1 MSVDSGRHLYHRGR
15 RRSSCSS
22 AISER
27 PVETVPKTKE
37 YMDSLVPPDKDQFEH
52 IAHVQAEKESE
63 AKRRAREQRRSASL
77 SVSSLGNGSSKD
89 ERAAAAARVI
99 QKTFRGYRAR
109 REMQGYSLDAGTR
122 WVTAIRE
129 AQFRQSTKPRAR
141 LGASDTAAG
150 SEVLALEDPVDT
162 RPSSARMNWKKA
174 SLVARRAGHDD
185 LDSDSSSDSDDYSDM
200 TPEEKAAARKKRER
214 AMAERKQAAR
224 MMGLQYFLEMVDSKH
239 RYGSNLRMYHE
250 EWKKSDTTENFFY
263 WLDYGGGKNIE
274 LDTCPRDR
282 LEREQVR
289 YLSREERQYYLVRVD
304 DEGRLCWAKTGARI
318 DTTEQYKDSIHG
330 IVPADDT
337 TPAFNPAAHTA
348 HPVDEDGAGSDTSSV
363 SSAESRREAD
373 RAAKYADSGLD
384 ESHGIKK
391 VTHISA
397 STIFN
402 KLLRKSVR
410 KNTWIFVAD
419 TSFRLYVGI
428 KDSGAFQHSSFLQ
441 GSRISAAGLIK
452 IKNGRLSSLSPLSGH
467 YRPPASNFRAFV
479 RNLKDEGADMSH
491 VSISKSYTVLVG
503 LETYV
508 KTRRKGKDFLDKLF
522 RRRQEEEKDKSE
534 SAEKERRVLEQQR
547 REEEAARAEAS
558 TGDRVVEKLKSIP
571 THALARP
578 APAAGLYPHD
588 GRQKRGLDA
597 ADRDIDAFRAKK
609 TRIAV
614 EILSKPTPNDAGP
627 RARAPPIPRPPHHQL
642 QHPQQHQH
650 QHLHQQQQPQQ
661 HHHQHHRHAHIQ
673 PLPPQVAA
681 ARPPPQA
688 TAADADPNLT
698 KHQAK
703 VINGIKHELDRL
715 HPQHPVAPREQ
726 GRKLRSQEAT
736 RFKSDLSAYFPD
748 YDEVIGNDPKEQHLL
763 NPETPIVVGD
773 SRREAPGPVRGLPR
787 PPLQPNQP
795 AVEFPVRGYGDSLY
809 NDVFDSQR
817 IDFRFL
823 EPQQTSRNLEDP
835 LPDSLFEPIHKRA
848 ERLERSIRN
857 SEKGRAQHEKDQI
870 IRLLEGLQGHDWLR
884 SWKKTFEPARA
895 YFIKGCQAIL
905 EKFKNWNLEE
915 RRRKQE
921 REKALAEQAAES
933 KSDEQDDEERSAQD
947 DEEQGEEEEEDDAEE
962 EADEDRTMQGT
973 GADREESEDVSTSQ
987 DDTSE
992 ASSPAKQLRQEAM
1005 ARSRMAAA
1013 LRQARSARPTPPRPP
1028 ETPREFKSFFSKRYE
1043 RESALNKN
1051 RRTGRKVMAWG
1062 HPLPELPEADFVLPE
1077 EYRDSETLKARA
1089 RKKRRDK
1096 RGSKP

>member
-348 HPVDEDGAGSDTSSV
+348 HPADDDGAGSDTSSV

-508 KTRRKGKDFLDKLF
+508 KTRRKGKDFLDKLVRRRDKMVAPDEF

-571 THALARP
+571 TH
-578 APAAGLYPHD
+578 
-588 GRQKRGLDA
+588 
-597 ADRDIDAFRAKK
+597 
-609 TRIAV
+609 V
-614 EILSKPTPNDAGP
+614 
-627 RARAPPIPRPPHHQL
+627 
-642 QHPQQHQH
+642 
-650 QHLHQQQQPQQ
+650 
-661 HHHQHHRHAHIQ
+661 
-673 PLPPQVAA
+673 
-681 ARPPPQA
+681 
-688 TAADADPNLT
+688 
-698 KHQAK
+698 
-703 VINGIKHELDRL
+703 
-715 HPQHPVAPREQ
+715 
-726 GRKLRSQEAT
+726 RS
-736 RFKSDLSAYFPD
+736 
-748 YDEVIGNDPKEQHLL
+748 
-763 NPETPIVVGD
+763 
-773 SRREAPGPVRGLPR
+773 
-787 PPLQPNQP
+787 
-795 AVEFPVRGYGDSLY
+795 
-809 NDVFDSQR
+809 
-817 IDFRFL
+817 
-823 EPQQTSRNLEDP
+823 
-835 LPDSLFEPIHKRA
+835 
-848 ERLERSIRN
+848 
-857 SEKGRAQHEKDQI
+857 
-870 IRLLEGLQGHDWLR
+870 
-884 SWKKTFEPARA
+884 
-895 YFIKGCQAIL
+895 
-905 EKFKNWNLEE
+905 
-915 RRRKQE
+915 
-921 REKALAEQAAES
+921 
-933 KSDEQDDEERSAQD
+933 
-947 DEEQGEEEEEDDAEE
+947 
-962 EADEDRTMQGT
+962 
-973 GADREESEDVSTSQ
+973 
-987 DDTSE
+987 
-992 ASSPAKQLRQEAM
+992 
-1005 ARSRMAAA
+1005 
-1013 LRQARSARPTPPRPP
+1013 
-1028 ETPREFKSFFSKRYE
+1028 
-1043 RESALNKN
+1043 
-1051 RRTGRKVMAWG
+1051 
-1062 HPLPELPEADFVLPE
+1062 
-1077 EYRDSETLKARA
+1077 
-1089 RKKRRDK
+1089 
-1096 RGSKP
+1096 